1 MSFFIKAGYDVT
13 LKHIKNVS
21 LFKSN
26 SWQKGVIRL
35 NDRGNICQINSA
47 NENKLEISR
56 YNDKHAL
63 LLNSMII
70 YEDEKLFSYEI
81 NLSYQ
86 NNIDHNSIHFTY
98 FKYNDL
104 THINLFR
111 QLN

>member
-1 MSFFIKAGYDVT
+1 MSFFIKAGYDAT
-13 LKHIKNVS
+13 LKQIKNVS
-21 LFKSN
+21 LLKSN
-26 SWQKGVIRL
+26 SWQKGLVRL

-47 NENKLEISR
+47 NENKLEIIR

-70 YEDEKLFSYEI
+70 YENENLFSYDI

-104 THINLFR
+104 TIINPIR

>member
-1 MSFFIKAGYDVT
+1 MSFFIRAGYDMK
-13 LKHIKNVS
+13 LKLIKNVF
-21 LFKSN
+21 LMKTN
-26 SWQKGVIRL
+26 TWQRGIILL

-47 NENKLEISR
+47 NENKVEMIR

-70 YEDEKLFSYEI
+70 YENVDLFTYDI
-81 NLSYQ
+81 NLSYI

-98 FKYNDL
+98 LSYNDM
-104 THINLFR
+104 TIINPFR